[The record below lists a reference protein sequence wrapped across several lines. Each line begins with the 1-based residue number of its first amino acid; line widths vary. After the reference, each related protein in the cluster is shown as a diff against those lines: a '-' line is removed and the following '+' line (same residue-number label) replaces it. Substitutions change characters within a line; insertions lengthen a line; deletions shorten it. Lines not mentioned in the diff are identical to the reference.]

1 MRHCISIATALIML
15 ASVPALALNPG
26 TDILVPAAGRAE
38 PWRTD
43 LYVMNPGSSTVTVTV
58 SWLVRDQP
66 NPSPDSFTLS
76 LGPGRTEIFEDI
88 ILEEFGFAGGDNANG
103 AFRVVA
109 DGEVVVNSRIY
120 ADDGSQTFGQGFEGV
135 PTWAATGAGQSTDVV
150 GLTQGFGFRTNV
162 YATAGPEGAT
172 IDFTLVST
180 GGSAIATATLGLDSY
195 EPYLTRINRLF
206 SGLANFENATLSAE
220 VSSGLAVI
228 GASKV
233 DDASTDPTT
242 LESAASGGTG
252 PVDGTYEFV
261 LYESTNFPGGGG
273 GALVITDGSVDVI
286 NGSYFNF
293 ENDDDG
299 DGEPDCLWVFPWG
312 QDFPLSPGVPV
323 EEFASGY
330 SYEDTFDDTEGV
342 MEWTLQFTVDN
353 NMALT
358 GVMSAVGSGF
368 PAEDSGC
375 NGDFPPLDF
384 RAGKAN

>member
-1 MRHCISIATALIML
+1 MRRFISIATVLTVL

-26 TDILVPAAGRAE
+26 TDVLVPAAGRAE

-43 LYVMNPGSSTVTVTV
+43 LYVMNPGSTTVSVTV
-58 SWLVRDQP
+58 SWLVRGQA
-66 NPSPDSFTLS
+66 NPSPDSCTFS

-88 ILEEFGFAGGDNANG
+88 ILEEFGFASGGNANG

-109 DGEVVVNSRIY
+109 DGAVVVNSRIY
-120 ADDGSQTFGQGFEGV
+120 SDDGSQTFGQGFEGV
-135 PTWAATGAGQSTDVV
+135 PTWAATAADQSTEVV
-150 GLTQGFGFRTNV
+150 GLTQGFGFRTNI
-162 YATAGPEGAT
+162 YATAGPDGAA
-172 IDFTLVST
+172 IDFTLVAT
-180 GGSAIATATLGLDSY
+180 GGSEIASATLDLAGY
-195 EPYLTRINRLF
+195 EPYLQRITRLF
-206 SGLANFENATLSAE
+206 SGLADFENASLRAE

-252 PVDGTYEFV
+252 PVDGSYQFV
-261 LYESTNFPGGGG
+261 LYEESNFPGGGG
-273 GALVITDGSVDVI
+273 GTLAITDGWVTFI

-293 ENDDDG
+293 DNDDDD

-312 QDFPLSPGVPV
+312 QDFDTAPV
-323 EEFASGY
+323 EDFAAGY
-330 SYEDTFDDTEGV
+330 TFEDTFSDTPGV

-353 NMALT
+353 NMALEGT
-358 GVMSAVGSGF
+358 ITAVGSGF
-368 PAEDSGC
+368 PAPDAGC

-384 RAGKAN
+384 SAGKAN

>member
-43 LYVMNPGSSTVTVTV
+43 LYVMNPGSGTVSVTVE
-58 SWLVRDQP
+58 WLVRGQA
-66 NPSPDSFTLS
+66 NPSPDSFTFS
-76 LGPGRTEIFEDI
+76 LGPGHTEIFEDI
-88 ILEEFGFAGGDNANG
+88 ILEEFGFAGGGNANG

-109 DGEVVVNSRIY
+109 DSEVVVNSRIY

-135 PTWAATGAGQSTDVV
+135 PTWAATSAAQSTDVV

-162 YATAGPEGAT
+162 YAAAGPDGAV

-180 GGSAIATATLGLDSY
+180 GGSVIATATIDLDSH
-195 EPYLTRINRLF
+195 EPYLQRITRLF
-206 SGLANFENATLSAE
+206 SGLADFENATLRAE

-252 PVDGTYEFV
+252 PVDGSYQFV
-261 LYESTNFPGGGG
+261 LYESSNFPGGGG
-273 GALVITDGSVDVI
+273 GALVIADGWVTFI
-286 NGSYFNF
+286 NGSYFNY

-299 DGEPDCLWVFPWG
+299 DGDPDCLWVFPWG
-312 QDFPLSPGVPV
+312 QDFPLTGAPV
-323 EEFASGY
+323 EDFAAGY
-330 SYEDTFDDTEGV
+330 TYEDTFDETDGV
-342 MEWTLQFTVDN
+342 MEWTVQFTVDN
-353 NMALT
+353 NMALE
-358 GVMSAVGSGF
+358 GVMTAVGSGF